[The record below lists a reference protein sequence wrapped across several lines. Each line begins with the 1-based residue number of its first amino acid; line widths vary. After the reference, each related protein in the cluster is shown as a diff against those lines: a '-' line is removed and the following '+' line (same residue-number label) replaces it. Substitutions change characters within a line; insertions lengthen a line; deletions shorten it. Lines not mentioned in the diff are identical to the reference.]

1 MVERAELYAHIPPTG
16 RPIPIKAAPFL
27 VDNNILGEEEITE
40 AAIRL
45 RMHRTGDPS
54 GMRDEHLR
62 LWLCAVKREEHPDP
76 WNWEKVIAIIH
87 AAFRGL
93 ELVASCTW
101 KTVVM
106 IPKGVGTNSRS
117 IGLVEVLCKAIS
129 GIINFRLSSSVQFH
143 DNLHGFLVGR
153 GTGTTIFEVK
163 LLQHIIL
170 IWETFL
176 HSIFLNLRKAYGSL
190 DRERCLDIL
199 AGYGMVPRTL
209 YIMCTYWVRLR
220 MAAREGGHYGPVL

>member
-1 MVERAELYAHIPPTG
+1 MVR
-16 RPIPIKAAPFL
+16 K
-27 VDNNILGEEEITE
+27 
-40 AAIRL
+40 
-45 RMHRTGDPS
+45 
-54 GMRDEHLR
+54 
-62 LWLCAVKREEHPDP
+62 W
-76 WNWEKVIAIIH
+76 
-87 AAFRGL
+87 
-93 ELVASCTW
+93 
-101 KTVVM
+101 
-106 IPKGVGTNSRS
+106 VGTNFQGF
-117 IGLVEVLCKAIS
+117 GLVEVLCKAIS

-220 MAAREGGHYGPVL
+220 MAAREGGHYGPVFQIHRRLT